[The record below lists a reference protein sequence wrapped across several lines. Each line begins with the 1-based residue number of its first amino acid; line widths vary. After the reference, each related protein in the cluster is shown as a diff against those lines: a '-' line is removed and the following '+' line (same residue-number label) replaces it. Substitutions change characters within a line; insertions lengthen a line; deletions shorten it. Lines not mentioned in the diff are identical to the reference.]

1 MNQIQ
6 EALDLLKIAALRLQ
20 ARQIPHWRY
29 WLDPPPE
36 RLEWL
41 KQGFKDGEYYFLK
54 SHDKVIAMY
63 RLMEVDLK
71 YWGKQY
77 DSAYYIHSLV
87 VHPDYKGQQI
97 GAQII
102 ETIQGLG
109 ITNKK
114 EFLRLDC
121 DSANP
126 ALCNYYK
133 KLGFEE
139 VGLIELELSVN
150 MKFQRPV

>member
-1 MNQIQ
+1 
-6 EALDLLKIAALRLQ
+6 
-20 ARQIPHWRY
+20 
-29 WLDPPPE
+29 
-36 RLEWL
+36 
-41 KQGFKDGEYYFLK
+41 
-54 SHDKVIAMY
+54 MY

-71 YWGKQY
+71 YWGEQS

-102 ETIQGLG
+102 ETIQGLAKV
-109 ITNKK
+109 NKK

-126 ALCNYYK
+126 ALCDYYRN
-133 KLGFEE
+133 LGFQEA
-139 VGLIELELSVN
+139 GLIELELSVN
-150 MKFQRPV
+150 MKFQWPV